1 MIKSVA
7 TVLLAMG
14 IPLMLLATVW
24 QTSRYS
30 SIDGEISRMEHA
42 QYEMIEA
49 NVRLIAGITVLSTP
63 ERIERVAT
71 NDLSMRK
78 ARAEEIL
85 RIELAKGNLG
95 G

>member
-1 MIKSVA
+1 MIKNAA
-7 TVLLAMG
+7 TLLLAMG

-30 SIDGEISRMEHA
+30 AIDGEIARIERA

-49 NVRLIAGITVLSTP
+49 NARLIAGITVLSTP

-85 RIELAKGNLG
+85 RIELAKGDLG

>member
-1 MIKSVA
+1 MIKNVA
-7 TVLLAMG
+7 ALLLALG
-14 IPLMLLATVW
+14 IPLMLLATIW

-30 SIDGEISRMEHA
+30 SIDGDIARLERA
-42 QYEMIEA
+42 QREVIEE

-63 ERIERVAT
+63 ERIEKVAT

-85 RIELAKGNLG
+85 RIELAKGDLG